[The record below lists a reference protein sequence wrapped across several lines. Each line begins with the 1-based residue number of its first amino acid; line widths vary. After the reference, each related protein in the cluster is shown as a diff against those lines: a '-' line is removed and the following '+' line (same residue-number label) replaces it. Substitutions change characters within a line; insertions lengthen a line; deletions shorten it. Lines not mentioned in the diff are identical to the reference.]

1 MAYRIRK
8 GSATPSGWLINPEK
22 ELMLLF
28 IRDPK
33 SLMRMPNVITQHWHS
48 NKDGTPTTLKNIR
61 TMNLEGSIETWNE
74 LLSNGWELA
83 ELDHQINNDAA

>member
-8 GSATPSGWLINPEK
+8 GAATPSGWLINPGK

-28 IRDPK
+28 VRDPK
-33 SLMRMPNVITQHWHS
+33 SLIRMPNVITQLWHS
-48 NKDGTPTTLKNIR
+48 NKDGIPTTLKNIR

-74 LLSNGWELA
+74 LLNNGWELA
-83 ELDHQINNDAA
+83 EIGHQINNDVA

>member
-8 GSATPSGWLINPEK
+8 GAVTPSGWLVNPKK

-33 SLMRMPNVITQHWHS
+33 SLMRMPNVITQLWHS

-74 LLSNGWELA
+74 LLSNGWELT
-83 ELDHQINNDAA
+83 EIDHQIHDDVA

>member
-8 GSATPSGWLINPEK
+8 GATTPSGWLINPEK

-33 SLMRMPNVITQHWHS
+33 SLMRMPNVITQLWHS
-48 NKDGTPTTLKNIR
+48 NKDGIPTTLKNIR

-74 LLSNGWELA
+74 LLNNGWEFA
-83 ELDHQINNDAA
+83 EIDHQINNDAA